1 VADPGFEWDA
11 EKAITNFAKHGVS
24 FEEAVTVFGDP
35 LAITVSDPD
44 HSSGEERWMTMGVSL
59 QQRMLVIWHTDR
71 GDAVRLIG
79 ARLATPAER
88 RAYES
93 GR

>member
-1 VADPGFEWDA
+1 MADPGFEWDA
-11 EKAITNFAKHGVS
+11 EKATTNFAKHGVS